1 MTAPPSRKTS
11 PPVSER
17 RHTPDAGFG
26 MDGLRSFLD
35 ALRDHN
41 LIAGRFL
48 GVLHVAIGRR
58 VSKTDGTLLSTG
70 ATWRELAALLKAAR
84 FDREWVREFG
94 ADPDVISPRDRER
107 FWYTAI
113 GLAHVDSAAAVAQA
127 EKLIPLV
134 KPLGFVI
141 GPSPV
146 NAIPSPPA
154 APKEKPAAKA
164 AKPPADKKK
173 KAK

>member
-1 MTAPPSRKTS
+1 
-11 PPVSER
+11 
-17 RHTPDAGFG
+17 
-26 MDGLRSFLD
+26 MDGLRTFLD
-35 ALRDHN
+35 ALRNHH
-41 LIAGRFL
+41 LIAGRL
-48 GVLHVAIGRR
+48 RGVLHVAIGRR
-58 VSKTDGTLLSTG
+58 VSKADGTVLSTG

-94 ADPDVISPRDRER
+94 VDPNTLSPRDRER
-107 FWYTAI
+107 FWYSAI
-113 GLAHVDSAAAVAQA
+113 GLAKVDSATAVAQA
-127 EKLIPLV
+127 EKLVSLA

-164 AKPPADKKK
+164 EPEPKKK
-173 KAK
+173 KKKT

>member
-1 MTAPPSRKTS
+1 
-11 PPVSER
+11 
-17 RHTPDAGFG
+17 

-35 ALRDHN
+35 AVREHN
-41 LIAGRFL
+41 LVAGRL
-48 GVLHVAIGRR
+48 RGLLHVAIGRR
-58 VSKTDGTLLSTG
+58 ITKTDGTVVSTG

-84 FDREWVREFG
+84 YDREWARELG
-94 ADPDVISPRDRER
+94 IDPETVAPRDRER

-113 GLAHVDSAAAVAQA
+113 GLAQVDSPAAVAQA
-127 EKLIPLV
+127 EKLAAIV

-154 APKEKPAAKA
+154 TPRAKPAVKPEKAEAEAK
-164 AKPPADKKK
+164 KKKK
-173 KAK
+173 KA

>member
-1 MTAPPSRKTS
+1 
-11 PPVSER
+11 
-17 RHTPDAGFG
+17 
-26 MDGLRSFLD
+26 FLD

-41 LIAGRFL
+41 LIAGRL
-48 GVLHVAIGRR
+48 RGVLHVAIGRR
-58 VSKTDGTLLSTG
+58 VSKTDGTVVSTG

-113 GLAHVDSAAAVAQA
+113 GLAQVDSAAAVAQA
-127 EKLIPLV
+127 EKLVSLV

-154 APKEKPAAKA
+154 APKEKPSAKSAKA
-164 AKPPADKKK
+164 EPEPKKKKK
-173 KAK
+173 KA